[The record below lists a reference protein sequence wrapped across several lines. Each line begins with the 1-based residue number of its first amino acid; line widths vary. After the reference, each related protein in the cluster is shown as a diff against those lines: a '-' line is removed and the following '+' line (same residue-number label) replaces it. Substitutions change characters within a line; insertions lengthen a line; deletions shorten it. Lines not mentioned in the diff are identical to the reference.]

1 MPQQK
6 QIPLE
11 IITLAKDLGINVK
24 NDSFTEII
32 EFCEKKILNIISEM
46 DECESLIDLLDWVTH
61 KANTK
66 FIEIHNIDDLKNTA
80 TEYIERKEKA
90 FANLENELSGE
101 VYGITYRLQN
111 PEEWE
116 NQYVSIIDCRD
127 SKSARAYFTKWHEI
141 AHLLTLTEQTRL
153 VFRRTPH
160 TSLNGGSPEE
170 RLMDAI
176 AGKIGFCG
184 AIFQKH
190 IENEISFEEIQRLR
204 QLLCSDA
211 SQQASFINFVKNWS
225 SPCIHLIIGLG
236 LNKDDEAK
244 LNQLTFDFF
253 DSPEEVL
260 RVIET
265 YPNDKARKEK
275 FLLFENM
282 RVPENSI
289 IQDVFK
295 SNMEYA
301 EAIEDLSWWN
311 EKIKETPV
319 KVKVRRLGDSIDALI
334 IPYQN
339 S

>member
-1 MPQQK
+1 MLPQK
-6 QIPLE
+6 QIPFE
-11 IITLAKDLGINVK
+11 IVTLAKDLGIKVE
-24 NDSFTEII
+24 NDPFTEII
-32 EFCEKKILNIISEM
+32 EFCERKIVNIIAEM
-46 DECESLIDLLDWVTH
+46 DECESLNDLLDWVTH

-80 TEYIERKEKA
+80 SEYIERREKA

-116 NQYVSIIDCRD
+116 SQYVSIIDCRD

-153 VFRRTPH
+153 VFRRTH
-160 TSLNGGSPEE
+160 SSLNGGIPEE

-184 AIFQKH
+184 KIFHKH
-190 IENEISFEEIQRLR
+190 IKSEISFEEIERLR
-204 QLLCSDA
+204 QLLCGEA
-211 SQQASFINFVKNWS
+211 SKQASLINFVKNWT
-225 SPCIHLIIGLG
+225 SPCIHLTIGLG
-236 LNKDDEAK
+236 LNKDEEAK
-244 LNQLTFDFF
+244 SNQLTFDFF
-253 DSPEEVL
+253 DGPEEVL
-260 RVIET
+260 RAIKVA
-265 YPNDKARKEK
+265 PNDKARQEK

-289 IQDVFK
+289 IQEVFK
-295 SNMEYA
+295 NNMEYA
-301 EAIEDLSWWN
+301 EAIEDLSSWN
-311 EKIKETPV
+311 ERIKETPV
-319 KVKVRRLGDSIDALI
+319 KVKVRRLGDSTDVLI
-334 IPYQN
+334 FPYQN

>member
-6 QIPLE
+6 QTPLE
-11 IITLAKDLGINVK
+11 IITLAKDLGITIK
-24 NDSFTEII
+24 NDPFTEII
-32 EFCEKKILNIISEM
+32 EFCERKIVNIISEM
-46 DECESLIDLLDWVTH
+46 DECESLIDLLDWVTN

-66 FIEIHNIDDLKNTA
+66 FIEIHNVDDIRNTA
-80 TEYIERKEKA
+80 NEYIARNERA
-90 FANLENELSGE
+90 FANLANELSGE

-153 VFRRTPH
+153 VFRRTH
-160 TSLNGGSPEE
+160 SSLNGGIPEE

-190 IENEISFEEIQRLR
+190 IENEISFEEIERLR
-204 QLLCSDA
+204 QLLCSEA
-211 SQQASFINFVKNWS
+211 SHQASLINFVKNWS
-225 SPCIHLIIGLG
+225 SPCIHLTIGLG
-236 LNKDDEAK
+236 LNKDEEAK
-244 LNQLTFDFF
+244 SNQLTFDFF
-253 DSPEEVL
+253 DEPEEVL
-260 RVIET
+260 RAIKVA
-265 YPNDKARKEK
+265 PNDKARQEK

-289 IQDVFK
+289 IQEVFK
-295 SNMEYA
+295 NNMEYV
-301 EAIEDLSWWN
+301 EAIEDLSFWN
-311 EKIKETPV
+311 ERINKTPV
-319 KVKVRRLGDSIDALI
+319 KVKIRRLGDSIDALI

>member
-6 QIPLE
+6 QTHLE

-24 NDSFTEII
+24 NDPFTEII
-32 EFCEKKILNIISEM
+32 EFCERKIVSIISEM
-46 DECESLIDLLDWVTH
+46 DECESLSDLLDCVTQ

-66 FIEIHNIDDLKNTA
+66 FIEIHNIDDIRNTA
-80 TEYIERKEKA
+80 NEYISRQEKA

-160 TSLNGGSPEE
+160 TSINGGVPEE

-184 AIFQKH
+184 AIFHKH
-190 IENEISFEEIQRLR
+190 IENEISFEEIERLR
-204 QLLCSDA
+204 QLLCNEA
-211 SQQASFINFVKNWS
+211 SQQASLINFVKNWS
-225 SPCIHLIIGLG
+225 SACIHLTIELG
-236 LNKDDEAK
+236 LNKDEQAK
-244 LNQLTFDFF
+244 SNQITFDFF
-253 DSPEEVL
+253 DSPAEVL
-260 RVIET
+260 RVIRVS
-265 YPNDKARKEK
+265 PNEIARKQK
-275 FLLFENM
+275 FSLFENM
-282 RVPENSI
+282 RVPENSV
-289 IQDVFK
+289 IQKVFK
-295 SNMEYA
+295 ENLEYT
-301 EAIEDLSWWN
+301 EAIEDLSWWKDKL
-311 EKIKETPV
+311 EQPI
-319 KVKVRRLGDSIDALI
+319 KVKVRKIGDSIDALI
-334 IPYQN
+334 FPYSN
-339 S
+339 L